1 MGFVCIRH
9 HNGEFYIFW
18 GDPDQGIFM
27 TKAKDVKGPWCEPVL
42 VKAAKGIIDTTPLW
56 DEDGRVYLAHAY
68 AGSRAG
74 LKSVIAVCEL
84 SADATRTISPS
95 RIVFDGHE
103 AHETCEGPKVL
114 QAQRILL
121 YLPSGWW
128 CSYRLAGR
136 TAFEKR
142 IRTV

>member
-1 MGFVCIRH
+1 MVR
-9 HNGEFYIFW
+9 
-18 GDPDQGIFM
+18 
-27 TKAKDVKGPWCEPVL
+27 TVL

-103 AHETCEGPKVL
+103 AHETCEGPKFYKRNGYYYIFIRLVVFL
-114 QAQRILL
+114 QAGR
-121 YLPSGWW
+121 
-128 CSYRLAGR
+128 SYCVRKTYTDRMNGKPCWHKATALSTDLIREAG
-136 TAFEKR
+136 
-142 IRTV
+142 